1 MSFRKELKTILSYSK
16 INSFNNW
23 LNDNN
28 GKLLFNE
35 RNINSIY
42 YDNKNFK
49 MYFDS
54 IEGTVPRKKI
64 RVRNYNDK
72 LKFNSKD
79 NNLELKI
86 SSVEGR
92 FKTTKKIFSY
102 DINNF
107 PLSDNSYGLCKPV
120 ICVSY
125 KRTYYNIKGF
135 RLTVDKNIKYR
146 KVYRGNI
153 ANSYYLEKNR
163 IIEIKH
169 TNLNNNLIHET
180 FPFSFVRFSKYCRG
194 IEILYK
200 I

>member
-54 IEGTVPRKKI
+54 IEGIVPRKKI
-64 RVRNYNDK
+64 RVRNYNEK
-72 LKFNSKD
+72 PEFNKKN

-92 FKTTKKIFSY
+92 FKTTKKLSSFN
-102 DINNF
+102 INNF
-107 PLSDNSYGLCKPV
+107 NLSDNSYGLCNPV
-120 ICVSY
+120 LCVSY
-125 KRTYYNIKGF
+125 KRTYYNVKGF
-135 RLTVDKNIKYR
+135 RLTIDKDISYR
-146 KVYRGNI
+146 KVYNGVI
-153 ANSYYLEKNR
+153 AKSNYFEKNN

-169 TNLNNNLIHET
+169 TNLNNNLINES
-180 FPFSFVRFSKYCRG
+180 FPFVFVRFSKYCRG